1 MRIQMK
7 KKYLSKLGIFLFALI
22 FCISPITVSASSKT
36 LTEPLGVTPAEEQVG
51 NTGEEATIQREEI
64 SYGPLTP
71 EGNMDLIDDY
81 GSTQGAGKQFITVE
95 TKNGEYFYIIIDR
108 DDNGTETVHFLNKV
122 DEADLLAVME
132 EEAVQEYLDY
142 TAEKETADTEGGGS
156 EALAEKPTEDLES
169 VEGFMKE
176 PAVIGLPPLA
186 SLLLIGGVI
195 GVGGIGGY
203 LYLKK
208 VKIKPSP
215 ETIEEEE
222 EEDLS
227 ADLDETDLDDEDLD
241 AEEGE
246 E

>member
-7 KKYLSKLGIFLFALI
+7 SCLSKLGIFLFALI

-36 LTEPLGVTPAEEQVG
+36 LTEPLVVTPAEEQVG
-51 NTGEEATIQREEI
+51 NANEETIIQREEK

-132 EEAVQEYLDY
+132 EEAVQEYLDNA
-142 TAEKETADTEGGGS
+142 AEKTDTEGDGS
-156 EALAEKPTEDLES
+156 EELTEKPSEDTES
-169 VEGFMKE
+169 TEGSTEE
-176 PAVIGLPPLA
+176 PAVIGLPPVT

-195 GVGGIGGY
+195 GAGGIGGY
-203 LYLKK
+203 FYLKK
-208 VKIKPSP
+208 TKKRPSS
-215 ETIEEEE
+215 ETAAE
-222 EEDLS
+222 EEDEELPD
-227 ADLDETDLDDEDLD
+227 DLDETDFDDEDLD
-241 AEEGE
+241 EDGE